1 MYTNTRKSSDCEIFV
16 RGLYFYVVAKDLIIR
31 RPLSGTIYDARGMSA
46 VVAESLQHTSWAG
59 PLQMLARAPGPNAS
73 APEQPKRPG
82 QGLRPPPRLPE
93 PPPVLGGAG
102 FGGEAFGGEA
112 LASAAVEG
120 VAKLFGSGTDSP
132 RRELLLSRPHPLP
145 LRALR
150 RVRRQ
155 SARGL
160 LHYQNGIESSGI
172 ESNASGSN
180 DAAPEM
186 HTWKHIHDSANATRS
201 STWYHDLTPGLH
213 GIDSMHVALAV
224 TVVVLLFI
232 LAVGVLR
239 GWWRREEPNANAARE
254 EYPELTTAKASIKC
268 NYDI

>member
-1 MYTNTRKSSDCEIFV
+1 
-16 RGLYFYVVAKDLIIR
+16 
-31 RPLSGTIYDARGMSA
+31 MSA

-73 APEQPKRPG
+73 APEQSKRPG

-102 FGGEAFGGEA
+102 FGGEAFGGAAFGDAAVGGEA

-120 VAKLFGSGTDSP
+120 VAKLFGSSTDSP

-172 ESNASGSN
+172 ESNGSGSNGSGSN

-186 HTWKHIHDSANATRS
+186 HTWKHIHNSANATRS
-201 STWYHDLTPGLH
+201 STWYHDLTPGLR

-268 NYDI
+268 NDDI